1 MRALASLFVR
11 GIAVSLAAMLLQFAV
26 ANAQQPT
33 RSVGAEKEAKPAVQD
48 QPGQSPQS
56 SAANRAGSKAPRQGA
71 PVVVEGKT
79 LFALHERLFT
89 FSPEERAKTITE
101 HIIWL
106 SKQPASAIRGVRTE
120 DDGDLTEIVTGKT
133 VLATVTEADA
143 RAAAK
148 TRQQLAHEYAVAIR
162 SAADALQKKFGLR
175 AILLSVLY
183 ALLATGVLLLLLKLM
198 SVIFPKFYA
207 KLEGWHG
214 VYIRS
219 VRIQKLELMPAERI
233 TGLLRTLA
241 RLTRLLLTLVLLYA
255 YVTVAL
261 SFFPRTQGFSSSLL
275 RTVLWPLRV
284 VGQAILNYAPNVLFI
299 VVILAVAYYVI
310 KFVKLF
316 FAAVARRTITLPDF
330 YPDWAMPT
338 YRIAR
343 FLIIAFTA
351 VVIFPY
357 LPGSNSP
364 AFRGV
369 SIFLG
374 LLFSLGSTSAIANVV
389 AGSVLTYTRSFHVGD
404 RVRIADATGDV
415 IEKTLLTTRIRTIK
429 NEEISI
435 PNALVLGNHV
445 TNYSSVAREKGLILH
460 TQVTIGYDAPW
471 RVVHQLL
478 IDAALATENIRKE
491 PKPFVLQTELN
502 DFYVRY
508 QVNAY
513 TDRPAVMA
521 ATYSELHQNIQ
532 DKFNEAGVEI
542 MSQHFTGV
550 RDGNQTTIPAQYRA
564 KNYVAP
570 TFRIPWA
577 VNDEAKGGEP
587 IDA

>member
-1 MRALASLFVR
+1 MRGFSHLFARVMT
-11 GIAVSLAAMLLQFAV
+11 LTLAV
-26 ANAQQPT
+26 ALWSFVAASIHRPARAAAFEQAAQ
-33 RSVGAEKEAKPAVQD
+33 S
-48 QPGQSPQS
+48 GQTGGRAPNDKTGQHGVIASPL
-56 SAANRAGSKAPRQGA
+56 GA
-71 PVVVEGKT
+71 PVIIEGKT
-79 LFALHERLFT
+79 IFTIQERLFT
-89 FSPEERAKTITE
+89 FSPEERATTITQR
-101 HIIWL
+101 IIWL
-106 SKQPASAIRGVRTE
+106 SKQPASTIRAVHPE
-120 DDGDLTEIVTGKT
+120 DDGNLTEIVTGDT

-143 RAAAK
+143 RAVSRA
-148 TRQQLAHEYAVAIR
+148 RPELANEYASAIR
-162 SAADALQKKFGLR
+162 GAAEALQKKFSLR
-175 AILLSVLY
+175 AILLAVLDS
-183 ALLATGVLLLLLKLM
+183 LLATGVLLASLKLL

-233 TGLLRTLA
+233 TALIRALA
-241 RLTRLLLTLVLLYA
+241 RLTRLLLTVVLVYS
-255 YVTVAL
+255 YVTLTL
-261 SFFPRTQGFSSSLL
+261 SFFPKTQGFSISLV

-284 VGQAILNYAPNVLFI
+284 VGQAIMSYAPNVLFI
-299 VVILAVAYYVI
+299 VVILAVGYYVI
-310 KFVKLF
+310 KFVKVF
-316 FAAVARRTITLPDF
+316 FAAVARRTITLPGF

-351 VVIFPY
+351 VVLFPY

-389 AGSVLTYTRSFHVGD
+389 AGSVLTYTRSFQVGD
-404 RVRIADATGDV
+404 RVQIADATGDV

-445 TNYSSVAREKGLILH
+445 TNFSSVAREKGLILH
-460 TQVTIGYDAPW
+460 TEVTIGYDAPW
-471 RVVHQLL
+471 RTVHQLL
-478 IDAALATENIRKE
+478 IDAALATENIQKE
-491 PKPFVLQTELN
+491 PKPFVLQTALN
-502 DFYVRY
+502 DFYVSY
-508 QVNAY
+508 QINAY
-513 TDRPAVMA
+513 TDRPAAMA
-521 ATYSELHQNIQ
+521 STYSDLHQNIQ

-542 MSQHFTGV
+542 MSQHYTGV

-570 TFRIPWA
+570 SFRLPWD
-577 VNDEAKGGEP
+577 NTPRAKGGEP
-587 IDA
+587 VDA